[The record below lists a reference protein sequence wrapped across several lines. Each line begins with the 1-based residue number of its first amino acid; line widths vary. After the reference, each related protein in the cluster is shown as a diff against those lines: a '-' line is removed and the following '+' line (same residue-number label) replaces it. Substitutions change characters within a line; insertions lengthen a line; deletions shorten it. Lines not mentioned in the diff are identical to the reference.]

1 MKLVLLSRKNV
12 RLECKKS
19 LVLYAHGLVLVHR
32 RKQDIRQRTDFLI
45 AALRAQCMTMI
56 NELPASVRKMTM
68 REFCHVYGA
77 DTAAYLRQEAKRRMQ
92 KVIQEQHQPRQ
103 DYQEKSQIHDY
114 DNDDNVHQDNQE
126 QHDKQQQFIKDVYD
140 PEQHEKQQQPLKD
153 VHDPEQHDKQ
163 LQQDHS
169 TKDPDHQHPEQQT
182 QSISIDHDQ
191 DFSLQLGPSLQYQD
205 TSYDDNDPPLGPLF
219 LHMGRQNHPRVRFQL
234 NPLQT
239 VDQLGEFSID
249 IPRETIQQM
258 TSQQR
263 ARIFQQIQDIQN
275 KLENAKSYFEQ

>member
-103 DYQEKSQIHDY
+103 DYQEKSQIHD
-114 DNDDNVHQDNQE
+114 DDKDPSRDDHVHQDHQE
-126 QHDKQQQFIKDVYD
+126 QHGKQQRQS
-140 PEQHEKQQQPLKD
+140 LKD

-169 TKDPDHQHPEQQT
+169 TKDPEHQHPEQQT

-219 LHMGRQNHPRVRFQL
+219 LHMERQNHPRVRFQL

-249 IPRETIQQM
+249 IPRETIEQM

-263 ARIFQQIQDIQN
+263 ARICQQIQDIQN

>member
-1 MKLVLLSRKNV
+1 MASDPDRILRHEA
-12 RLECKKS
+12 RATIKKE
-19 LVLYAHGLVLVHR
+19 LHR

-103 DYQEKSQIHDY
+103 DYQEKSQIHD
-114 DNDDNVHQDNQE
+114 DDKDPSRDDHVHQDHQE
-126 QHDKQQQFIKDVYD
+126 QHGKQQRQS
-140 PEQHEKQQQPLKD
+140 LKD

-163 LQQDHS
+163 RQQQQSIKDVHDPEQHDKQQQQDHS
-169 TKDPDHQHPEQQT
+169 TKDPEHQHPEQQT

-191 DFSLQLGPSLQYQD
+191 DFSLQLGPSLQYEG

-219 LHMGRQNHPRVRFQL
+219 LHMERQNHPRVRFQL

-249 IPRETIQQM
+249 IPRETIEQM

-263 ARIFQQIQDIQN
+263 ARICQQIQDIQN

>member
-103 DYQEKSQIHDY
+103 DYQEKSQIHD
-114 DNDDNVHQDNQE
+114 DDKDPSRDDHVHQDNQE
-126 QHDKQQQFIKDVYD
+126 QHDKQQQ
-140 PEQHEKQQQPLKD
+140 QQSIQN

-169 TKDPDHQHPEQQT
+169 TKDPEHQHPEQQT

-191 DFSLQLGPSLQYQD
+191 DFSLQLGPSLQYEG

-219 LHMGRQNHPRVRFQL
+219 LHMERQNHPRVRFQL

-249 IPRETIQQM
+249 IPRETIEQM

-263 ARIFQQIQDIQN
+263 ARICQQIQDIQN